1 MYKYSITHTMSMQF
15 TSFTDFKPSGVS
27 FDEPKPFGKGGKQ
40 VRLRSS
46 DGKMIQLTTPL
57 MTTWGANRIED
68 ENTGSVKY
76 NMSLQ
81 FPQEGSDYSND
92 SIQEFYT
99 KMRNFQTM
107 IIDAA
112 EKHSAKWFGKKKSRE
127 VIEDNFSV
135 MLKHPKIKGP
145 DGKPTEEPDMSRP
158 PTMRLKIPY
167 WEGKFNLELYDT
179 EGNLVFDPSTVVD
192 EEKTFESFIPKL
204 SKVACG
210 IRCNG
215 IWFVNGNF
223 GVTWQFVQGIV
234 SPPAALSGQ
243 CGLTLT
249 SSDREQLKAPVDT
262 ETMGEAHDVQESA
275 TVTEAPKVSVT
286 VEDSDDDESSDDEP
300 ESEPEPEPVKKK
312 RQVRKP
318 RVKKT

>member
-1 MYKYSITHTMSMQF
+1 MQF
-15 TSFTDFKPSGVS
+15 TSFTDFQPSGVT

-40 VRLRSS
+40 VRLRA
-46 DGKMIQLTTPL
+46 DNKMIQLTTPL

-68 ENTGSVKY
+68 ETTGVVKY

-81 FPQEGSDYSND
+81 FPQEGSEYSND
-92 SIQEFYT
+92 SIQEFFG
-99 KMRNFQTM
+99 KMRDFQEM
-107 IIDAA
+107 VIDAA
-112 EKHSAKWFGKKKSRE
+112 EKNSTKWFGKKKSRE
-127 VIEDNFSV
+127 VIEDNFSA
-135 MLKHPKIKGP
+135 MLKYPKVKGP

-179 EGNLVFDPSTVVD
+179 EGNLVFSPQTVVD
-192 EEKTFESFIPKL
+192 DDNTFESYIPKL

-223 GVTWQFVQGIV
+223 GITWQFVQGIV
-234 SPPAALSGQ
+234 SPPATLSGR
-243 CGLTLT
+243 CGLALT
-249 SSDREQLKAPVDT
+249 TSDKEQLTAAPGVDESAEDPHEAVQASSAPV
-262 ETMGEAHDVQESA
+262 V
-275 TVTEAPKVSVT
+275 EAPKVNVQ
-286 VEDSDDDESSDDEP
+286 VEDSSGEDSSDDDEEDESTP
-300 ESEPEPEPVKKK
+300 EPEPEPVKKK
-312 RQVRKP
+312 KAVPRKP